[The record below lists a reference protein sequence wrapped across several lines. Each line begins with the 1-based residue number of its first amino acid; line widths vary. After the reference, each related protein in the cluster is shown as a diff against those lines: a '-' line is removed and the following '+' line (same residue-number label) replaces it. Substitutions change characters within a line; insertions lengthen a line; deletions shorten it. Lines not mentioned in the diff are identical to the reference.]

1 MQNWLADHKRTDWQI
16 DCWLIDRQTDK
27 EGDQLIDAQ
36 KVTWKKLLTVANLH
50 YQLSRINQIILS
62 DARMDWMIYRLT
74 NLANKLTNTLV

>member
-36 KVTWKKLLTVANLH
+36 KVVNLH

-74 NLANKLTNTLV
+74 NLANKLTNTLA

>member
-36 KVTWKKLLTVANLH
+36 KVVNLH

-62 DARMDWMIYRLT
+62 NARMNRMIYRLT
-74 NLANKLTNTLV
+74 NLANKLTNTLA